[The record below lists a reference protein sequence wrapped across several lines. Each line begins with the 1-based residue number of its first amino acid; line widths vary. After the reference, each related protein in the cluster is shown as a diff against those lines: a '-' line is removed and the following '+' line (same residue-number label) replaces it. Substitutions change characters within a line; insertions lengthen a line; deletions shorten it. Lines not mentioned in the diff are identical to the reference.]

1 MSDYWASVLR
11 SRLSRRRALV
21 TSGTAGAGALFLAA
35 CGGGGKDSDPEQHS
49 KLLSPVID
57 ESKNARRGGVYKNL
71 ALRDPGGVFEPHT
84 SGTGAISIV
93 AYTYS
98 ALFYIKPG
106 YMGPTQGEIEGDVVE
121 SWEMSPDK
129 LTLTLKINP
138 NAHFSPQPPVNGRS
152 VDAHDVQA
160 SWERVATISSR
171 RGQYRNDLNPSAPIV
186 SLTSTDDRTVV
197 IKLKEPYSTIYSLL
211 CGNFVGDVFIG
222 PKEAADPKVLDLRNT
237 ARGTGPW
244 YLSDH
249 TPSVG
254 FTMKRNPGFKQA
266 KNDVPYIEQIDWPVV
281 LEYAAAMAQFRTGAA
296 YSYPVRQEEILQTKR
311 EIPELTLMKS
321 DVNLTSYRTYFGQAP
336 TSNFRDER
344 VRQAWMLTQDR
355 DLFLDVYSNV
365 SKFRDEGVQVET
377 FYEAAVQCDT
387 WRGWY
392 LDPRDKS
399 FGPNAKYFRK
409 DLAEGKKLMAA
420 AGYTAALPV
429 NVYHPAQGAD
439 FGNPQFAQ
447 AVDVTLGMVEDS
459 GLFKTRRE
467 PKRYQTEFLS
477 GYIAH
482 PVHAKF
488 DDVALMIGNLQGDPV
503 TVAYTYYHPQGQFGG
518 GTDSTI
524 ENLLVQALR
533 EFDVKKRQDLVLELQ
548 RYEGGKQYT
557 PRLASASGFQ
567 LFWPVLRNVNT
578 FQGGNGRNYTDIFL
592 DPDKP
597 PLKKA

>member
-1 MSDYWASVLR
+1 M
-11 SRLSRRRALV
+11 
-21 TSGTAGAGALFLAA
+21 
-35 CGGGGKDSDPEQHS
+35 
-49 KLLSPVID
+49 
-57 ESKNARRGGVYKNL
+57 
-71 ALRDPGGVFEPHT
+71 FEPHT
-84 SGTGAISIV
+84 SGTGAISVV

-106 YMGPTQGEIEGDVVE
+106 HMGPTQGEIDGDVVE

-138 NAHFSPQPPVNGRS
+138 NAHFSPQAPVNGRS
-152 VDAHDVQA
+152 VDAGDVQA
-160 SWERVATISSR
+160 SWDRVRTISSR
-171 RGQYRNDLNPSAPIV
+171 RGQYLNELNPSAPIV
-186 SLTSTDDRTVV
+186 SLSASDDRTVV
-197 IKLKEPYSTIYSLL
+197 IKMKEPYSTIYSLL
-211 CGNFVGDVFIG
+211 CGNFVGDLFIG
-222 PKEAADPKVLDLRNT
+222 PKEQADPKVLDLRT
-237 ARGTGPW
+237 TSRGTGPW

-266 KNDVPYIEQIDWPVV
+266 KGDLPYIEQIDWPVV
-281 LEYAAAMAQFRTGAA
+281 LEYAAALAQFRTGAA
-296 YSYPVRQEEILQTKR
+296 YSYPVRQEDILQTKR
-311 EIPELTLMKS
+311 EIPDLTLMKS
-321 DVNLTSYRTYFGQAP
+321 DVNLTSFRTYFGQAP

-355 DLFLDVYSNV
+355 DLFLDAYSNV
-365 SKFRDEGVQVET
+365 ATFRTEGIEVDT

-387 WRGWY
+387 WKGWY
-392 LDPRDKS
+392 LEPRDKA
-399 FGPNAKYFRK
+399 FGANAKYFK
-409 DLAEGKKLMAA
+409 NDLAEAKKLMTA
-420 AGYTAALPV
+420 AGHTPALPV

-439 FGNPQFAQ
+439 FGNPQFAR
-447 AVDVTLGMVEDS
+447 AVDITLGMVEES
-459 GLFKTRRE
+459 GLFKTTRQ
-467 PKRYQTEFLS
+467 PKRYQAEFLG
-477 GYIAH
+477 GYIAA

-503 TVAYTYYHPQGQFGG
+503 TVAYTYYHPQGQFSG

-524 ENLLVQALR
+524 ENLLVQSLR
-533 EFDVKKRQDLVLELQ
+533 EFDVKKRQDLVHELQ

-567 LFWPVLRNVNT
+567 VFWPVLRNVNT
-578 FQGGNGRNYTDIFL
+578 FQGGNGRNFTDIFI